1 MAQKR
6 YMRAALA
13 LALKARGRTS
23 PNPLVGAVIIKDG
36 RVVGRGYHACA
47 GAPHAEIMALEEAGT
62 EAAGAT
68 LYLNLEPCCHWGR
81 TPPCTPTLTRS
92 GIAQV
97 VVGMVDPNPLV
108 SGKGI
113 GELRQAGI
121 QVELGLLEE
130 EARQINEAFIKYI
143 TTGRPFVILK
153 SAVSL
158 DGKIATVSRR
168 SRWITGARSR
178 LEVHKLRDQ
187 VDAILVG
194 IETILT
200 DDPQLTTR
208 LEGRRGR
215 DAKKVI
221 VDSTLRIPLEAKVL
235 NPGLA
240 APHRKIEGQRG
251 KGGRTS
257 PGHGEV
263 IIATTTRAPQMKIS
277 QLEDKGAR
285 VLRVGERDGR
295 VDLVDL
301 MGELGREGV
310 VSLLIEGGAEVN
322 AAALQA
328 GLVDKV
334 LFFIAPLLIGG
345 GGAPGAI
352 GGQGFPTLE
361 EAVRLE
367 RLEVKR
373 LEPDLMVQGYVIKAH
388 SS

>member
-13 LALKARGRTS
+13 LALKAKGRTS
-23 PNPLVGAVIIKDG
+23 PNPLVGAVIIRDG
-36 RVVGRGYHACA
+36 RIVGRGYHACA
-47 GAPHAEIMALEEAGT
+47 GAPHAEIMALEEAGS

-68 LYLNLEPCCHWGR
+68 LYVNLEPCCHWGR
-81 TPPCTPTLTRS
+81 TPPCTPALIQR
-92 GIAQV
+92 GIARV

-121 QVELGLLEE
+121 QVEVGLLEE
-130 EARQINEAFIKYI
+130 EAHRINEAFIKYI

-168 SRWITGARSR
+168 SRWITGDRSR

-208 LEGRRGR
+208 LGGRGGR
-215 DAKKVI
+215 DAWKVI
-221 VDSTLRIPLEAKVL
+221 VDSRLRIPLEARVFKTGVAGQGRGAGEQESRG
-235 NPGLA
+235 PG
-240 APHRKIEGQRG
+240 
-251 KGGRTS
+251 
-257 PGHGEV
+257 V
-263 IIATTTRAPQMKIS
+263 IIATTARAPQEKAR
-277 QLEDKGAR
+277 QLEKKGAR
-285 VLRVGERDGR
+285 VLRVGDCDGR

-301 MGELGREGV
+301 MGELGRQGV

-322 AAALQA
+322 ASALQA

-334 LFFIAPLLIGG
+334 VFFIAPLLIGG

-373 LEPDLMVQGYVIKAH
+373 LEPDLMVQGYVIKAR

>member
-36 RVVGRGYHACA
+36 RIIGRGYHACA
-47 GAPHAEIMALEEAGT
+47 GDPHAEIMALEEAGT
-62 EAAGAT
+62 EAAEAT

-81 TPPCTPTLTRS
+81 TPPCTPALIRS
-92 GIAQV
+92 GIARV

-121 QVELGLLEE
+121 QVEVGLLEE
-130 EARQINEAFIKYI
+130 DARRINETFIKYI

-208 LEGRRGR
+208 LGGRKGR
-215 DAKKVI
+215 NARKVI

-235 NPGLA
+235 NP
-240 APHRKIEGQRG
+240 RG
-251 KGGRTS
+251 TGRSRGTGEQGSGNS
-257 PGHGEV
+257 PGPGEV
-263 IIATTTRAPQMKIS
+263 IIATTARAPQERVS
-277 QLEDKGAR
+277 QLEEKGAQI
-285 VLRVGERDGR
+285 LRVGERDGR
-295 VDLVDL
+295 VDLVGL
-301 MGELGREGV
+301 MGELGRQGV

-334 LFFIAPLLIGG
+334 VFFIAPLLIGG